1 MGPIEPAAITA
12 ATLLATKAL
21 EAVGGQAGQTAWAG
35 MSRLVAL
42 VRRKVTGHRQAETA
56 LAQVQQ
62 HPEDV
67 DRVRELGELLAAFA
81 VQDAAFHR
89 DLAALVDQA
98 RRDPVVGQLATKVYG
113 QAQVGQILNVGQAR
127 DIYIQQPPPPATP
140 LSVGLPHPTE
150 VRWPAPGRMISNLPS
165 RNPVFTGRAELL
177 DQLHERLHPGQ
188 AAAVIQ
194 VQAQALHGLGGIGKT
209 QLALEYPHRH
219 VGDYDLIWWITAE
232 QPAAVPGQLVAL
244 ARRLGIP
251 EATQQAET
259 IQVLWDELRGRDRW
273 LLVYDNA
280 EGGCPEVRGI

>member
-1 MGPIEPAAITA
+1 VGPIEPAAITA
-12 ATLLATKAL
+12 ATLLATKAP
-21 EAVGGQAGQTAWAG
+21 EAVGGQAGERTWAG
-35 MSRLVAL
+35 MTQLAAL
-42 VRRKVTGHRQAETA
+42 VRRKVTGHRQAETT

-62 HPEDV
+62 PPEDT
-67 DRVRELGELLAAFA
+67 DRIRELAGLLAAFA
-81 VQDAAFHR
+81 AQDAGFHR

-98 RRDPVVGQLATKVYG
+98 RRDPVVGQLATQVYG
-113 QAQVGQILNVGQAR
+113 QAQVGQLVTVGQAR
-127 DIYIQQPPPPATP
+127 DIYIQPPPPAAIP
-140 LSVGLPHPTE
+140 LSAGPAQPTE